1 MIYRDDLIN
10 SYNRIRDHI
19 IKTPLITNEQ
29 INNLLNLQIFLKLE
43 NRQITNSFKYRGA
56 VNSIF
61 SYKEKFK
68 EFPQKIVIQSSGN
81 HAHAISYIASKYNI
95 ELLVYM
101 ASNVSNYKI
110 NKVKEYGAQV
120 IICDKRSEA
129 NFLAHEKQK
138 EGYFFIHPSDNND
151 VILGQS
157 SCAME
162 IFREMSDTDY
172 IFTPCGGG
180 GLTSGCYLA
189 AKYISPKC
197 KIIASEPS
205 IANDAY
211 LSVKNNNIYSF
222 NDSPQTI
229 ADGARTLAISDRC
242 FNYLKKISEI
252 IEVSEDRIIYWQEK
266 LETILKLKI
275 EPTSALPL
283 AAIESYTKKSKFKGS
298 KKICAIITGGN
309 VI

>member
-29 INNLLNLQIFLKLE
+29 INNLLNIQIFLKLE

-129 NFLAHEKQK
+129 NFWPMRSKR
-138 EGYFFIHPSDNND
+138 GIFF
-151 VILGQS
+151 
-157 SCAME
+157 
-162 IFREMSDTDY
+162 Y
-172 IFTPCGGG
+172 TP
-180 GLTSGCYLA
+180 
-189 AKYISPKC
+189 I
-197 KIIASEPS
+197 
-205 IANDAY
+205 
-211 LSVKNNNIYSF
+211 
-222 NDSPQTI
+222 
-229 ADGARTLAISDRC
+229 
-242 FNYLKKISEI
+242 
-252 IEVSEDRIIYWQEK
+252 
-266 LETILKLKI
+266 
-275 EPTSALPL
+275 
-283 AAIESYTKKSKFKGS
+283 
-298 KKICAIITGGN
+298 
-309 VI
+309 